1 MEMYEDRTGR
11 RNASGAPDPTYAEAA
26 RRAERAEA
34 RDRLRRCRG
43 AILSLAKL
51 DGLRVSG
58 GWLRDEE
65 TGEEIPLSGVT
76 KRV

>member
-1 MEMYEDRTGR
+1 MYVDRTGR
-11 RNASGAPDPTYAEAA
+11 RTASGAPDPTSAAAA
-26 RRAERAEA
+26 RRAARSAA

-58 GWLRDEE
+58 GWLRDEG